1 MVKFKGDSETTY
13 RCLICHAVVSSRE
26 IETLGE

>member
-13 RCLICHAVVSSRE
+13 RCLICNTVVSSRE
-26 IETLGE
+26 IKTTGE